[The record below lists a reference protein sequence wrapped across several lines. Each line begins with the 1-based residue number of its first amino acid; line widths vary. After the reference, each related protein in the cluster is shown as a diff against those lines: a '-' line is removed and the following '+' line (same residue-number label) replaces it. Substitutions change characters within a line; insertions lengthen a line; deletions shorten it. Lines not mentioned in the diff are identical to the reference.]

1 MKKEVIA
8 HKDPKSPVSEVFRT
22 LRTNIQFMN
31 TDKKL
36 RTLLITST
44 FVGEGKSW
52 VTSNLA
58 VTFAQTGKRVILVDA
73 DMRRGRQYAIFG
85 VSPRPG
91 LSNLLSEMEIYDNGT
106 ISENVIDYIQE
117 TEVPNLFVIS
127 AGSVPPNPSE
137 LLVSTKMS
145 KVLEELKKY
154 KHIHMLGIGGTSMSG
169 IATILKKWG
178 FYVTGSDANE
188 SELVDKLKNNGISVV
203 IGHDLDNLRKA
214 DLVIYSAAISHDD
227 IEMQE
232 AKRLNIETMERST
245 FLGIITKGYRDTISI
260 SGTHGKTT
268 TTSMISVCFME
279 AHKDPTVQVG
289 AILKQIDGNY
299 RVGNSEYFILESCE
313 YVESFL
319 KFHPRTEVILNI
331 DNDHLDYFK
340 DLDHIKN
347 AFVKFVELLPK
358 DGLLVL
364 NADDPNC
371 VDLYKNTNAKIVTF
385 GIKNEKSN
393 FIARNITFDNNGFPL
408 FDVYRNNTFYKSIK
422 LSVPGMHNVY
432 DALACIATCYEYGI
446 DKEDIKEG
454 LLKYTGAHRRFEFVG
469 STNGA
474 NVFDDYGH
482 HPTEIK
488 AVYDAMKKKKFNRS
502 WVVFQPHTYSRTK
515 NLLTD
520 FAQVLSGFDN
530 IIVTDIYAARESD
543 TLGISSQNLVD
554 QININRV
561 GKKALY
567 MSDFN
572 EIAKYIRDRVMP
584 NDIVLTIGA
593 GTVTTI
599 GPKIVGK

>member
-1 MKKEVIA
+1 MI
-8 HKDPKSPVSEVFRT
+8 
-22 LRTNIQFMN
+22 N
-31 TDKKL
+31 
-36 RTLLITST
+36 
-44 FVGEGKSW
+44 
-52 VTSNLA
+52 
-58 VTFAQTGKRVILVDA
+58 
-73 DMRRGRQYAIFG
+73 
-85 VSPRPG
+85 
-91 LSNLLSEMEIYDNGT
+91 
-106 ISENVIDYIQE
+106 
-117 TEVPNLFVIS
+117 
-127 AGSVPPNPSE
+127 
-137 LLVSTKMS
+137 
-145 KVLEELKKY
+145 LEELKKY

-232 AKRLNIETMERST
+232 AERLNIETMERST

-408 FDVYRNNTFYKSIK
+408 FDVYRNNSFYKSIK

-488 AVYDAMKKKKFNRS
+488 ATANSLKNKKYHES
-502 WVVFQPHTYSRTK
+502 WVIFQPHTYSRTK
-515 NLLTD
+515 NLLDD
-520 FAQVLSGFDN
+520 FANALISFDH
-530 IIVTDIYAARESD
+530 IIVLDIYAAREKNIY
-543 TLGISSQNLVD
+543 GISSKDLVNK
-554 QININRV
+554 INSL
-561 GKKALY
+561 GK
-567 MSDFN
+567 
-572 EIAKYIRDRVMP
+572 EAKYIPDFDECVSYIKNNIEQ
-584 NDIVLTIGA
+584 NDIVMTLGA
-593 GTVTTI
+593 GTVTKI
-599 GPKIVGK
+599 GPMLIS